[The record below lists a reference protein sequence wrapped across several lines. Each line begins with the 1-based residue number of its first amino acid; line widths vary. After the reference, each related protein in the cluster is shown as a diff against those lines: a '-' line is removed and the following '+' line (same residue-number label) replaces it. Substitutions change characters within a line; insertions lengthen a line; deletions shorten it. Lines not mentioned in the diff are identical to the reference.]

1 MKFKEAIWIN
11 HEVIQGDFI
20 QANYDHLMMSR
31 FMLFLDPSRSGGNE
45 EAISW
50 ILFKV

>member
-1 MKFKEAIWIN
+1 MKIKEAIWMN
-11 HEVIQGDFI
+11 HKVIQGDFI

-31 FMLFLDPSRSGGNE
+31 FMLCVDSSRSGGHE
-45 EAISW
+45 ETISW